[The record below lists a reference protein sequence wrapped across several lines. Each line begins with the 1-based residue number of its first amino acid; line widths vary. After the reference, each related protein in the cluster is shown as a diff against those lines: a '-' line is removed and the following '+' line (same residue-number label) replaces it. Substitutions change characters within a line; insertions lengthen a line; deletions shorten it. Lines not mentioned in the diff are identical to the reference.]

1 MRQAVGFDSPQ
12 IKEAEDQSYRMD
24 DNGVDVAEQQ
34 IEFYRNTIQSQYVLD
49 SINNNFTILRSA
61 IRG

>member
-1 MRQAVGFDSPQ
+1 MRRAVSFDEPE
-12 IKEAEDQSYRMD
+12 IKVAEDQTYRMD

-34 IEFYRNTIQSQYVLD
+34 MELYRNTVQSQYVLD
-49 SINNNFTILRSA
+49 SINNNFSILRSA